1 MTKAEAIQ
9 AMKAGKKVTHT
20 YFSKNEWM
28 KMNGNIEIEFEDGV
42 KMEALDFWSIRNN
55 TGWLNNFEIFEE

>member
-1 MTKAEAIQ
+1 MTKAEAIA
-9 AMKAGKKVTHT
+9 AMKAGKKVTHP

-42 KMEALDFWSIRNN
+42 KMEFLDFWSIRNN
-55 TGWLNNFEIFEE
+55 TGWLNNFEIFKE